1 MQSEMMKRASELLA
15 DGTVVR
21 VLGWKNGEFVYDP
34 TPAVFDSA
42 EALEKDFVYHDF
54 CGSNLS
60 KYLIKLS
67 KLDGKTLV
75 FLKPCD
81 SYSFNQLLTEHRI
94 KRENV
99 YIIGIPCDG
108 KLDAEKVRDAG
119 AEGILG
125 ITTDGDTVK
134 VDTMY
139 GEVSVA
145 KKDCLLERCEVCK
158 SHKVVVYDEMLGENG
173 EENPESGRFDMVE
186 KLEAMTCVCSVG
198 LDMIAIPG
206 KTKATTISGIIADE
220 MAIGM
225 VNQKTTAVR
234 VIPVVGK
241 DVGDMAE
248 FGGLLGYAPIMPVNE
263 FDCSAFVNRKG
274 RIPAPVH
281 SFKN

>member
-67 KLDGKTLV
+67 KLEGKTLV

-94 KRENV
+94 NRDNV

-108 KLDAEKVRDAG
+108 KLDPDTVRASG
-119 AEGILG
+119 VEGILG
-125 ITTDGDTVK
+125 ISTDGDTVT

-139 GEVSVA
+139 GDVKLN
-145 KKDCLLERCEVCK
+145 KKDCLLERCQVCK

-173 EENPESGRFDMVE
+173 EENRNLYIDYYVNSSCP
-186 KLEAMTCVCSVG
+186 C
-198 LDMIAIPG
+198 
-206 KTKATTISGIIADE
+206 
-220 MAIGM
+220 IGEYFCC
-225 VNQKTTAVR
+225 KCY
-234 VIPVVGK
+234 G
-241 DVGDMAE
+241 
-248 FGGLLGYAPIMPVNE
+248 
-263 FDCSAFVNRKG
+263 
-274 RIPAPVH
+274 
-281 SFKN
+281 

>member
-67 KLDGKTLV
+67 KLEGKTLV

-99 YIIGIPCDG
+99 YIIGVPCDG
-108 KLDAEKVRDAG
+108 KLDPDKVREAG
-119 AEGILG
+119 CRGHSG
-125 ITTDGDTVK
+125 HHHWTV
-134 VDTMY
+134 T
-139 GEVSVA
+139 
-145 KKDCLLERCEVCK
+145 
-158 SHKVVVYDEMLGENG
+158 
-173 EENPESGRFDMVE
+173 P
-186 KLEAMTCVCSVG
+186 
-198 LDMIAIPG
+198 
-206 KTKATTISGIIADE
+206 
-220 MAIGM
+220 
-225 VNQKTTAVR
+225 
-234 VIPVVGK
+234 
-241 DVGDMAE
+241 
-248 FGGLLGYAPIMPVNE
+248 
-263 FDCSAFVNRKG
+263 
-274 RIPAPVH
+274 
-281 SFKN
+281 

>member
-1 MQSEMMKRASELLA
+1 M
-15 DGTVVR
+15 
-21 VLGWKNGEFVYDP
+21 LGWKNGEFVYDP

-145 KKDCLLERCEVCK
+145 RRTACWNAAKSARAIRLLFMTKCWAKTEKKIR
-158 SHKVVVYDEMLGENG
+158 N
-173 EENPESGRFDMVE
+173 
-186 KLEAMTCVCSVG
+186 
-198 LDMIAIPG
+198 
-206 KTKATTISGIIADE
+206 
-220 MAIGM
+220 
-225 VNQKTTAVR
+225 
-234 VIPVVGK
+234 PVVS
-241 DVGDMAE
+241 
-248 FGGLLGYAPIMPVNE
+248 IW
-263 FDCSAFVNRKG
+263 
-274 RIPAPVH
+274 
-281 SFKN
+281 